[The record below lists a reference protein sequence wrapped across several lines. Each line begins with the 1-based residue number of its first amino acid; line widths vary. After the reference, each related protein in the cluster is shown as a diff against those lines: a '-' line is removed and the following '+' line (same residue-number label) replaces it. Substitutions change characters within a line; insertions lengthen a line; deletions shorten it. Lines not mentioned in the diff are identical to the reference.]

1 MDGGAWWAMVHGVA
15 ESDTAEQL
23 THFFPTGLTMS
34 SSADLEFLSLPRVM
48 LFGQIQVVTI

>member
-23 THFFPTGLTMS
+23 THFFSTGLTMS